1 MLDLEALLAPI
12 AENPPAGPDLEYDAE
27 WQALERLAQGK
38 PEQQFGDTIIPAEEP
53 DWNDVSNR
61 ATALLGRSKD
71 VRSAS
76 LLALGNT
83 RLKQFPGLCQSLQL
97 MHQLLE
103 RYWDSVHPMLD
114 VSDGDDPTMRLNAL
128 SGLADPNGLLR
139 MARTVRLSIARG
151 HELTMR
157 EVEMAAGKIPA
168 REGETAPSQDQIE
181 RRISAMIAEDPSFAP
196 LVAETFAAAKG
207 LSQLLDDRVGSD
219 RSLDFKPLIGALY
232 TLNQTVGKLATP
244 AAGAGAVDSE
254 TGAALDGGGGG
265 GAGGGAISTSGA
277 VRSRQDVVILLDKI
291 SEFLQRTEPTNP
303 VPLILARAKRL
314 MEMNFIELLQ
324 EIAPDG
330 LMQAK
335 NVAGIRD
342 EQ

>member
-53 DWNDVSNR
+53 EWNDVANR
-61 ATALLGRSKD
+61 ATALLSRSKD
-71 VRSAS
+71 VRSVS
-76 LLALGNT
+76 LLALAQT
-83 RLKQFPGLCQSLQL
+83 RLQQFPGLLQGLQL
-97 MHQLLE
+97 LHQLLE
-103 RYWDSVHPMLD
+103 RYWDTLHPLLD
-114 VSDGDDPTMRLNAL
+114 ASDGDDPTMRLNAM
-128 SGLADPNGLLR
+128 SALADPQGLLR
-139 MARTVRLSIARG
+139 VARSARLSTSRA
-151 HELTMR
+151 HALTLR
-157 EVEMAAGKIPA
+157 DVETAAGKIPV
-168 REGETAPSQDQIE
+168 REGDTPPSQAQVDQQIGA
-181 RRISAMIAEDPSFAP
+181 IVSEDPAFAP
-196 LVAETFAAAKG
+196 LVAETLATAKAVA
-207 LSQLLDDRVGSD
+207 QFLDDRVGSD

-232 TLNQTVGKLATP
+232 VLNQAVSKAAA
-244 AAGAGAVDSE
+244 AAGAVSGDAGTAGDGAE
-254 TGAALDGGGGG
+254 AGA
-265 GAGGGAISTSGA
+265 AGGGPAISTSGA
-277 VRSRQDVVILLDKI
+277 VRSRQDVVVLLDKI

-330 LMQAK
+330 VMQAK

>member
-1 MLDLEALLAPI
+1 MLDLEALLAPV

-53 DWNDVSNR
+53 DWNDVAKR

-71 VRSAS
+71 VRSAT
-76 LLALGNT
+76 LLALAQT
-83 RLKQFPGLCQSLQL
+83 RIEQFPGLSQGLQL
-97 MHQLLE
+97 LQQLLE

-114 VSDGDDPTMRLNAL
+114 ASDGDDPTMRLNAMSAL
-128 SGLADPNGLLR
+128 SDPQGLLR
-139 MARTVRLSIARG
+139 AARSVRLASARG
-151 HELTMR
+151 QELTMR
-157 EVEMAAGKIPA
+157 EVEVAAGKIPL
-168 REGETAPSQDQIE
+168 REGETGPTPDQVDKQIG
-181 RRISAMIAEDPSFAP
+181 AMVAADPGFAP
-196 LVAETFAAAKG
+196 LVSGTLASAKS
-207 LSQLLDDRVGSD
+207 LAQLLDERVGSD
-219 RSLDFKPLIGALY
+219 RSPDFKPLVGALY
-232 TLNQTVGKLATP
+232 VLNQAVSKAAAAQAPINGDAGAEDA
-244 AAGAGAVDSE
+244 AAGVE
-254 TGAALDGGGGG
+254 
-265 GAGGGAISTSGA
+265 GAGGSASGAAISTSGA

-330 LMQAK
+330 LVQAK
-335 NVAGIRD
+335 NVTGIRD
-342 EQ
+342 E